1 MEEIMLLH
9 VMPSCR
15 HFSVVAEDR
24 ERERELKEET
34 SLQKVQD
41 DAPCECLLN
50 PVVFIAGQ
58 PLRQH

>member
-1 MEEIMLLH
+1 MSELLLDKERKRPSTMEEIMLLH

-24 ERERELKEET
+24 ERELKEET

-41 DAPCECLLN
+41 DAP
-50 PVVFIAGQ
+50 
-58 PLRQH
+58 